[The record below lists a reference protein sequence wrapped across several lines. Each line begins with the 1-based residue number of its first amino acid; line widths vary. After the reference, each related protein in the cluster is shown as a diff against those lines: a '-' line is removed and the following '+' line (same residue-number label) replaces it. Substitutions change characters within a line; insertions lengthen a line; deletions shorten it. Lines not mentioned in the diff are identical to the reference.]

1 LSTHANGNATAE
13 HGLTAVRRDRRGHGI
28 GRALKRTQ
36 LHWAAENGV
45 VELVTWTQRGN
56 EAMQALNRSLG
67 YVDKSKVIT
76 FQGPL
81 P

>member
-1 LSTHANGNATAE
+1 
-13 HGLTAVRRDRRGHGI
+13 
-28 GRALKRTQ
+28 
-36 LHWAAENGV
+36 
-45 VELVTWTQRGN
+45 
-56 EAMQALNRSLG
+56 MQALNRSLG